1 MLCRMA
7 MLRRMTA
14 SSLVGR
20 IQFSRLSSAAQCTEA
35 PAAVSNFI
43 DGVPTTTSLSKQTLE
58 NVNPA
63 NGQVI
68 STMPRSN
75 AADVEAAVA
84 AAQRAAPIARAMP
97 LAARAALLERVAS
110 IIEVQPRRQKKDYLD
125 TRVQCDVVPTFYVW
139 PENLFQSRCVWSS
152 NLLDNFCSPVC
163 LDLCAS
169 VDSQDSRRSL

>member
-7 MLRRMTA
+7 MLRHTAA

-20 IQFSRLSSAAQCTEA
+20 IQFSRLSSQSTEA

-68 STMPRSN
+68 CTIPRSN

-84 AAQRAAPIARAMP
+84 AAQRAAPVTRAMP

-110 IIEVQPRRQKKDYLD
+110 IIEVHI
-125 TRVQCDVVPTFYVW
+125 
-139 PENLFQSRCVWSS
+139 
-152 NLLDNFCSPVC
+152 
-163 LDLCAS
+163 
-169 VDSQDSRRSL
+169 